1 MHNTI
6 LIVALAIMILAVFI
20 AGIRFVKKSSHVL
33 NKVIA
38 FDVMTVSSIAII
50 GVIAALSDRIIYM
63 DIAMVYGL
71 LSFLA
76 VIIIA
81 KYLEKSL

>member
-1 MHNTI
+1 MVNTI
-6 LIVALAIMILAVFI
+6 LTIALAIILLSIVITIIKFAIGKTVVD
-20 AGIRFVKKSSHVL
+20 R
-33 NKVIA
+33 VIA
-38 FDVMTVSSIAII
+38 FDIMTISSLAMIAII
-50 GVIAALSDRIIYM
+50 AKFAGRIIYL
-63 DIAMVYGL
+63 DIAIVYGL

>member
-1 MHNTI
+1 MVNTI
-6 LIVALAIMILAVFI
+6 LTIALAITILSI
-20 AGIRFVKKSSHVL
+20 GITMIRFAIGKTAIDR
-33 NKVIA
+33 VIA
-38 FDVMTVSSIAII
+38 FDVMTIASISVIAILAWMA
-50 GVIAALSDRIIYM
+50 GRIIYL
-63 DIAMVYGL
+63 DIAIVYGL

>member
-1 MHNTI
+1 MVETI
-6 LIVALAIMILAVFI
+6 LIISMAIIILSLAITM
-20 AGIRFVKKSSHVL
+20 IRFGVGHSAVDRVL
-33 NKVIA
+33 S
-38 FDVMTVSSIAII
+38 FDVMTIASIALIAI
-50 GVIAALSDRIIYM
+50 LAQLMNRVIYI

-71 LSFLA
+71 LGFLA